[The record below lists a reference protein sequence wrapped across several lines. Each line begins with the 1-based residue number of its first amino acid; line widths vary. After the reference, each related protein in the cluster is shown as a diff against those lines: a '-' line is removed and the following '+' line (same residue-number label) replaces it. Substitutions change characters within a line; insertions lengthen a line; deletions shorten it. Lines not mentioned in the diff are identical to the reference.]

1 MQLIFTP
8 ELLEFL
14 NFAKQDS
21 IIAQILLEGKS
32 NHIKDFANYI
42 ARSNGEI
49 SYIPISKIDKVD
61 DVWKNCR
68 VPIKLGRFI
77 KKIFTD
83 FAIINFDIKD
93 QEIERFVNLFRSYFT
108 QDESKLLIVSGE
120 EIKKYYLHSNYHR
133 SNGLCLGSLWNSCMR
148 QAERNKYLTLYTDN
162 PEQCKMLVYLDDE
175 GKVRARALLW
185 DNVKSHDSEETIK
198 FMDRIYTVYD
208 HDVEFFFSWAQKN
221 GYITKAYQN
230 AKTEMLYKVDGKVQQ
245 LRLFVNL
252 NKGFL
257 SYVPYLDTFKYFNPK
272 LGRYSSSPDFN
283 YSYVLVQSDGS
294 YEREPEPE
302 TEEYDDDNGWN

>member
-1 MQLIFTP
+1 MQLIFTT

-32 NHIKDFANYI
+32 THIKDFANYI
-42 ARSNGEI
+42 SKLNGEV
-49 SYIPISKIDKVD
+49 SYIPSSKIDKVD

-68 VPIKLGRFI
+68 VPIKVGRFI

-83 FAIINFDIKD
+83 FAIINFEIND

-108 QDESKLLIVSGE
+108 QDESKLIIVSGE
-120 EIKKYYLHSNYHR
+120 QIKKYYLHNNYHR
-133 SNGLCLGSLWNSCMR
+133 PNGLCLGSLWNSCMR
-148 QAERNKYLTLYTDN
+148 QTERNKYLTLYTQY
-162 PEQCKMLVYLDDE
+162 PSECKMLVYLDDE

-185 DNVKSHDSEETIK
+185 ENVKCHDNDETVK
-198 FMDRIYTVYD
+198 VMDRIYSVYD
-208 HDVEFFFSWAQKN
+208 HDVEFFCTWAQKN

-230 AKTEMLYKVDGKVQQ
+230 AKTEFLYRVDGKIKE

-252 NKGFL
+252 NKGYL
-257 SYVPYLDTFKYFNPK
+257 SYVPYLDTFKYFNPT
-272 LGRYSSSPDFN
+272 LGRYSSSTAFS
-283 YSYVLVQSDGS
+283 YSYVLVQSDGN

-302 TEEYDDDNGWN
+302 ENFDDDNGW